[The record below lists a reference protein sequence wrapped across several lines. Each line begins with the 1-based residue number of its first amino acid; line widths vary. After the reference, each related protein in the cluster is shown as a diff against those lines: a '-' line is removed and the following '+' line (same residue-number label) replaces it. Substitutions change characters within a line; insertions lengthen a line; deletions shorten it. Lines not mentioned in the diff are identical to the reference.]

1 MNVKAGE
8 RKENTRNQTALVKYG
23 RLPEVRKTYITGDT
37 WDSLM
42 KLHRALAWREGNE
55 KRQLERPSKLRWL
68 LLLLLLLLC
77 LRFKGVYLTLILLAL
92 HLTSLAMC
100 NAFLTKMKYYFFKT
114 PSICQLLTIK
124 IKFYISECF
133 CLRLCQNLA
142 VPWVLLIKAT
152 DG

>member
-1 MNVKAGE
+1 
-8 RKENTRNQTALVKYG
+8 
-23 RLPEVRKTYITGDT
+23 
-37 WDSLM
+37 M

-55 KRQLERPSKLRWL
+55 KRQLERPSKLRR
-68 LLLLLLLLC
+68 LLLLC
-77 LRFKGVYLTLILLAL
+77 LRLKGVYLTLILLAL
-92 HLTSLAMC
+92 DLTSLAMC